1 MSMALS
7 TNAAKLLGRLK
18 QSDCGLTDE
27 QLDSWAQAGGIGFPR
42 GVFRTLEDA
51 GVARIQLPDPGSGR
65 PKRYKATKQAW
76 EIQ

>member
-1 MSMALS
+1 MSLELS
-7 TNAAKLLGRLK
+7 LNATRLLGRLK

-27 QLDSWAQAGGIGFPR
+27 QLDSWAQEEGVDFPR
-42 GVFRTLEDA
+42 VTFRSLEAA
-51 GVARIQLPDPGSGR
+51 GVARVQQPNPGSDR